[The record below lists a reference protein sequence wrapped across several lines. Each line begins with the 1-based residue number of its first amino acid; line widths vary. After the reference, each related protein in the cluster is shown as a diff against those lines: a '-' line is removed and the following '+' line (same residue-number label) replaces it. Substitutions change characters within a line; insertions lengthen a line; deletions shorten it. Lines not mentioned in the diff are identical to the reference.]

1 METDQDTSEL
11 IAKMEMME
19 NQIMNTQNVL
29 KEERSSN
36 LKEKTFI
43 KSQIADM
50 TAKIS
55 LFDSEKEKL

>member
-36 LKEKTFI
+36 LKEKTLM
-43 KSQIADM
+43 KSQIAEM